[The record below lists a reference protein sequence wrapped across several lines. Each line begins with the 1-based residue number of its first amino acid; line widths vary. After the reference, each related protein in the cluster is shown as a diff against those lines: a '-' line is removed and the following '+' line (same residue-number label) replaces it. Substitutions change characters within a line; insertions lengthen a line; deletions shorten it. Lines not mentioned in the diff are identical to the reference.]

1 MWERKFDVTLRV
13 YLSEDED
20 DSEESILSYLEGL
33 NEDMIRDNLVDIVE
47 IGTYKRKN

>member
-13 YLSEDED
+13 YLDEDED
-20 DSEESILSYLEGL
+20 DSEENIMSYLEGL
-33 NEDMIRDNLVDIVE
+33 NEDRIRDYLVDIVE